1 MRIDIAM
8 GHTEPLPVLR
18 TLIISDNIAKGIFT
32 MVSKRKPY
40 KTFTLYSTDHRKSK
54 VREIKSQ
61 FLSDHD

>member
-1 MRIDIAM
+1 MRIDITM

-40 KTFTLYSTDHRKSK
+40 KTLTKECKFEVIRLMK
-54 VREIKSQ
+54 VYG
-61 FLSDHD
+61 